1 MTPVPDEQ
9 HAVTPAPVAMA
20 ARTPARSAAERSPL
34 TRLGLPAALVPVHT
48 GGRELQVELARRL
61 HSLPS
66 APEVPTGT
74 GSVVAVIGTGSTGL
88 ARDLATELAIDP
100 ESVVVVSQANDKGLP
115 PWLHV
120 ADASTA
126 AQRRRSWWRRD
137 RVTVVAVESC
147 EGMEEAAWARG
158 VVDALE
164 PTLTWGVVDATR
176 KPEDVAAWAERVGA
190 VDAIAL
196 ENVRATVSPASI
208 LHLGI
213 PIARLDGRR
222 ATPERWAQVLVERLA
237 A

>member
-1 MTPVPDEQ
+1 MTSMP
-9 HAVTPAPVAMA
+9 
-20 ARTPARSAAERSPL
+20 ARTPARIAAERSPL

-61 HSLPS
+61 HALPS

-74 GSVVAVIGTGSTGL
+74 GSVVAVIGTGSTGV

-100 ESVVVVSQANDKGLP
+100 ESVVVVSQANDRGLP

-208 LHLGI
+208 LNLGI

>member
-1 MTPVPDEQ
+1 V
-9 HAVTPAPVAMA
+9 
-20 ARTPARSAAERSPL
+20 
-34 TRLGLPAALVPVHT
+34 
-48 GGRELQVELARRL
+48 
-61 HSLPS
+61 
-66 APEVPTGT
+66 
-74 GSVVAVIGTGSTGL
+74 

-100 ESVVVVSQANDKGLP
+100 ESVVVVSQANDRGLP